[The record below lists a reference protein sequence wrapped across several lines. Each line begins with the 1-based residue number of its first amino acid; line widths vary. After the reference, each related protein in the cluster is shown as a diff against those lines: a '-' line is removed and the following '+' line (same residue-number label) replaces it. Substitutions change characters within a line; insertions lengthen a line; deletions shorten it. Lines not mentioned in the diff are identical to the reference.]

1 VVTDPTNQQI
11 VSNGGPSEVQD
22 LVNSLGKK
30 SKSQDVIEATLSSGV
45 KLISKPSN
53 LNVPAWQMVSATL
66 DGVAL
71 RTATWWASPKIPTTT
86 SSSKVKCW
94 SASLSKPGAV
104 EIATTGEW
112 DDQEIG
118 LTGGAGPNFNHA
130 KIGVSTSG
138 DHHLAIFGDMN
149 QQGSLS
155 GPNCKSSQNGRG
167 GLFYVV
173 DNEKLSDSVEAL
185 IKGKTAPTKIISKP
199 KPVTD

>member
-1 VVTDPTNQQI
+1 
-11 VSNGGPSEVQD
+11 VQD

-86 SSSKVKCW
+86 SSSRVKCW